1 MYYFTTPFFAAL
13 AQHSKQTPFQNHPDK
28 HPIPWPQRALQRSK
42 VEPAQIGR
50 LLFQTAY
57 SLAGDGLAVASM
69 AFGGGTFAIS
79 QQAHTCGRAMPFLPM
94 ARQLR
99 TCCAANQMLQ
109 SHRSAPLLTVR
120 PLPVWKVLAAALL
133 HGVLSQPNSQTD

>member
-1 MYYFTTPFFAAL
+1 
-13 AQHSKQTPFQNHPDK
+13 
-28 HPIPWPQRALQRSK
+28 
-42 VEPAQIGR
+42 
-50 LLFQTAY
+50 
-57 SLAGDGLAVASM
+57 M

-109 SHRSAPLLTVR
+109 SHRSAPLLTAPKQRRVRASRSLVVR
-120 PLPVWKVLAAALL
+120 PVAGESQRSNQALKKKESGPPGLP
-133 HGVLSQPNSQTD
+133 P